1 MYRGFIKCENGRN
14 AEFSVKCSIW
24 GLRPPG
30 KPKSGVRGKGPCLMS
45 FEKDVKEELRS
56 QGGLQGQSTDWK
68 GSEDSATS
76 VGKTKRSWYNLMGQ
90 HSWRDG
96 GRIYHKPVVLSVME
110 EYSRM
115 GIEGYQ
121 AD

>member
-45 FEKDVKEELRS
+45 FEKDVKRS
-56 QGGLQGQSTDWK
+56 SGVREDFKVKAQIGKAVKTLQ
-68 GSEDSATS
+68 
-76 VGKTKRSWYNLMGQ
+76 
-90 HSWRDG
+90 
-96 GRIYHKPVVLSVME
+96 PVLA
-110 EYSRM
+110 RPR
-115 GIEGYQ
+115 GAGTT
-121 AD
+121 